1 MNIFQTMT
9 GNLTRHPITLRFPG
23 RVTPPADFRG
33 LVQFDPAG
41 CVGCATCAYVC
52 ASNAIRV
59 TAGGVQYEWIYEPG
73 QCTFC
78 GRCVE
83 VCPGRALTMAA
94 EPPPVYTQSGALRR
108 VHCLAYPRCPE
119 CGQPAQPV
127 NDLILARAFDEITAE
142 VRTWSRLCERCRQG
156 RYQPALI
163 ETGYA
168 VRSEVYER

>member
-9 GNLTRHPITLRFPG
+9 ENLKHVPITLRFPQ
-23 RVTPPADFRG
+23 RLTSPVNFRG
-33 LVQFDPAG
+33 LVQFHPDG

-52 ASNAIRV
+52 ASKAIRV
-59 TAGGVQYEWIYEPG
+59 TATVARYEWAYDPG

-78 GRCVE
+78 GRCLE
-83 VCPGRALTMAA
+83 VCPGHALTMAA
-94 EPPPVYTQSGALRR
+94 EPPPAYTQSGALRQR
-108 VHCLAYPRCPE
+108 HSLAYQRCPE

-127 NDLILARAFDEITAE
+127 NDMILARAFDEITAE
-142 VRTWSRLCERCRQG
+142 VRAWSRLCEHCRQG

-168 VRSEVYER
+168 ARSEAYER